1 MNSVKCMRGAFT
13 ALDEGKLVPY
23 ATAAFEAYWG
33 DDRDIARE
41 EVLADIAASAGLERQ
56 RFFAA
61 IETDACKARLRA
73 NTDELIARGGFGSP
87 TMFVGNA
94 MFFGNDRLPLVR
106 AAWRQHERQQRSGI
120 LGQGA
125 GPPGAL
131 WRGVLAADRRERQR
145 QLLHRR
151 RRPPDP
157 RFHLGPDERHPGPQP
172 SRDRRG
178 RAPAAIGELDHLY
191 STILSRPVVD
201 LAALIA
207 EISPGKLDRVL
218 LVSTGGESN
227 EAALRM
233 AKLVTGR
240 HEIVAMSR
248 SWHGVTGGAA
258 SATYSSSRKGYGP
271 PQPGALVLPA
281 PDTYRSRFIDERGVY
296 DWQGELDFGFELVDR
311 QSSGALAA
319 CIVEPILSSGGV
331 LEPPEGYMAALA
343 EKCRERDMQ
352 LIFDEAQTGLGRTG
366 HLFACE
372 RDGVV
377 PQYLTLS
384 KTLGAG
390 LPLAAMLTT
399 AEIEDV
405 AAERG
410 FLFYT
415 THASDP
421 LPAAVGLKVIEVIL
435 RDRLTERAARLGE
448 RLKAGLLALQQRYD
462 CIGDVRGRGLL
473 LGLDLVKDR
482 RTRAPDP
489 ELAQRVAR
497 ECLELGMMTSVVRG
511 GFGIFRIA
519 PPLTIE
525 RDEIDLG
532 LEIFD
537 RALARAVH

>member
-1 MNSVKCMRGAFT
+1 MSQNADPDFWAKANAHLVRYGGAF
-13 ALDEGKLVPY
+13 APV
-23 ATAAFEAYWG
+23 
-33 DDRDIARE
+33 IAE
-41 EVLADIAASAGLERQ
+41 SAQGNW
-56 RFFAA
+56 F
-61 IETDACKARLRA
+61 TDADGRRILDF
-73 NTDELIARGGFGSP
+73 T
-87 TMFVGNA
+87 
-94 MFFGNDRLPLVR
+94 
-106 AAWRQHERQQRSGI
+106 SGQMSAI
-120 LGQGA
+120 LGHSHPEIVA
-125 GPPGAL
+125 VA
-131 WRGVLAADRRERQR
+131 RQYV
-145 QLLHRR
+145 
-151 RRPPDP
+151 
-157 RFHLGPDERHPGPQP
+157 
-172 SRDRRG
+172 
-178 RAPAAIGELDHLY
+178 GELDHLY
-191 STILSRPVVD
+191 SSVLSRPVVD

-207 EISPGKLDRVL
+207 TISPGKLDRIL

-240 HEIVAMSR
+240 HEIVALSR

-258 SATYSSSRKGYGP
+258 AATYSSSRRGYGP
-271 PQPGALVLPA
+271 SMPGALVLPA
-281 PDTYRSRFIDERGVY
+281 PDSYRSRFIDDHGVY
-296 DWQGELDFGFELVDR
+296 DWKSELEFGFELIDR

-331 LEPPEGYMAALA
+331 LEPPEGYMTALA
-343 EKCRERDMQ
+343 DMCAARGLQ

-366 HLFACE
+366 TLFASE

-399 AEIEDV
+399 PEIEDV

-435 RDRLTERAARLGE
+435 RDRLTERAARLGK
-448 RLKAGLLALQQRYD
+448 RLKDGLEALQQRYD
-462 CIGDVRGRGLL
+462 CVGDVRGRGLL

-482 RTRAPDP
+482 RAKTPDP
-489 ELAQRVAR
+489 DLALKVSR
-497 ECLELGMMTSVVRG
+497 ECLRLGMMTSVVRG
-511 GFGIFRIA
+511 GLGVFRIA

-525 RDEIDLG
+525 PEEIDLG

-537 RALARAVH
+537 KALATALH

>member
-1 MNSVKCMRGAFT
+1 MSKNGDREFWAKANAHLVRYGGAF
-13 ALDEGKLVPY
+13 APV
-23 ATAAFEAYWG
+23 
-33 DDRDIARE
+33 IAE
-41 EVLADIAASAGLERQ
+41 SAQGNW
-56 RFFAA
+56 F
-61 IETDACKARLRA
+61 TDADGRRILDF
-73 NTDELIARGGFGSP
+73 T
-87 TMFVGNA
+87 
-94 MFFGNDRLPLVR
+94 
-106 AAWRQHERQQRSGI
+106 SGQMSAI
-120 LGQGA
+120 LGHSHPEIVA
-125 GPPGAL
+125 VA
-131 WRGVLAADRRERQR
+131 
-145 QLLHRR
+145 
-151 RRPPDP
+151 
-157 RFHLGPDERHPGPQP
+157 RHY
-172 SRDRRG
+172 
-178 RAPAAIGELDHLY
+178 IGELDHLY
-191 STILSRPVVD
+191 STVLSRPVVE
-201 LAALIA
+201 LAALLAKIA
-207 EISPGKLDRVL
+207 PGTLGRVL

-258 SATYSSSRKGYGP
+258 ANTYSSSRKGYGP

-281 PDTYRSRFIDERGVY
+281 PDSYRSRFIDERGVY
-296 DWQGELDFGFELVDR
+296 RWQDELAFGFELVDR

-331 LEPPEGYMAALA
+331 LEPPEGYMTALA
-343 EKCRERDMQ
+343 KMCEARDMQ

-366 HLFACE
+366 TLFACE

-399 AEIEDV
+399 PEIEDV

-410 FLFYT
+410 YLFYT

-435 RDRLTERAARLGE
+435 RDCFSARAAELGR
-448 RLKAGLLALQQRYD
+448 RLKDGLVALQQRYE

-482 RTRAPDP
+482 RSKAPDP
-489 ELAQRVAR
+489 ELAQLVSR
-497 ECLELGMMTSVVRG
+497 ECLQLGMMTSVVRG
-511 GFGIFRIA
+511 GLGIFRIA

-525 RDEIDLG
+525 PQEIDLG
-532 LEIFD
+532 LDIFD
-537 RALARAVH
+537 KALSRALCV

>member
-1 MNSVKCMRGAFT
+1 MSKNADPDFWAKAN
-13 ALDEGKLVPY
+13 AHLVRYGGTFAPL
-23 ATAAFEAYWG
+23 
-33 DDRDIARE
+33 IAE
-41 EVLADIAASAGLERQ
+41 SAKGNW
-56 RFFAA
+56 F
-61 IETDACKARLRA
+61 TDADGRRILDF
-73 NTDELIARGGFGSP
+73 T
-87 TMFVGNA
+87 
-94 MFFGNDRLPLVR
+94 
-106 AAWRQHERQQRSGI
+106 SGQMSAI
-120 LGQGA
+120 LGHSHPEIVA
-125 GPPGAL
+125 VA
-131 WRGVLAADRRERQR
+131 
-145 QLLHRR
+145 
-151 RRPPDP
+151 
-157 RFHLGPDERHPGPQP
+157 RHY
-172 SRDRRG
+172 
-178 RAPAAIGELDHLY
+178 IGELDHLY
-191 STILSRPVVD
+191 SSILSRPVVD

-207 EISPGKLDRVL
+207 KISPGKLDRIL

-233 AKLVTGR
+233 AKLVTGK

-258 SATYSSSRKGYGP
+258 SATYSSSRQGYGP
-271 PQPGALVLPA
+271 GLPGALVLPA
-281 PDTYRSRFIDERGVY
+281 PDTYRSRFVDDRGVY
-296 DWQGELDFGFELVDR
+296 DWKGELEFGFELIDR

-343 EKCRERDMQ
+343 EMCAARGLQ

-366 HLFACE
+366 SLFACE

-390 LPLAAMLTT
+390 RPLAAMLTT

-405 AAERG
+405 AAEPG

-435 RDRLTERAARLGE
+435 RDQLSERAAEHGK
-448 RLKAGLLALQQRYD
+448 RLKDGLKALQQCYD

-473 LGLDLVKDR
+473 LGLDLVKSR
-482 RTRAPDP
+482 RAKTPDP
-489 ELAQRVAR
+489 DLAPRVAR
-497 ECLELGMMTSVVRG
+497 ECLQLGMMTSVVRG

-519 PPLTIE
+519 PPLTVE
-525 RDEIDLG
+525 VSEIDLG

-537 RALARAVH
+537 KALAKALH

>member
-1 MNSVKCMRGAFT
+1 MKGNGDPAFWAKAKAHLVRYGGAFSP
-13 ALDEGKLVPY
+13 V
-23 ATAAFEAYWG
+23 
-33 DDRDIARE
+33 
-41 EVLADIAASAGLERQ
+41 IAASAKGNY
-56 RFFAA
+56 F
-61 IETDACKARLRA
+61 TDADGRRILDFTSGQMSAILGHSHPEIVEVA
-73 NTDELIARGGFGSP
+73 
-87 TMFVGNA
+87 
-94 MFFGNDRLPLVR
+94 
-106 AAWRQHERQQRSGI
+106 QRSI
-120 LGQGA
+120 A
-125 GPPGAL
+125 
-131 WRGVLAADRRERQR
+131 
-145 QLLHRR
+145 
-151 RRPPDP
+151 
-157 RFHLGPDERHPGPQP
+157 
-172 SRDRRG
+172 
-178 RAPAAIGELDHLY
+178 ELDHLY
-191 STILSRPVVD
+191 STLLSRPVVE

-207 EISPGKLDRVL
+207 EIAPGALDRVL

-233 AKLVTGR
+233 AKLVTGC
-240 HEIVAMSR
+240 HEIVAFSR

-258 SATYSSSRKGYGP
+258 SATYSSSRRGYGP
-271 PQPGALVLPA
+271 GQPGALVLPA
-281 PDTYRSRFIDERGVY
+281 PDTYRSRFIDQRGVY
-296 DWQGELDFGFELVDR
+296 DWRSELDFGFELVDR
-311 QSSGALAA
+311 QSTGALAA
-319 CIVEPILSSGGV
+319 CIAEPILSSGGV
-331 LEPPEGYMAALA
+331 LEPPEGYVAALA

-399 AEIEDV
+399 PEIEDI

-435 RDRLTERAARLGE
+435 REGLSARAARLGE

-473 LGLDLVKDR
+473 LGVDLVKDR
-482 RTRAPDP
+482 RTKAPDA
-489 ELAQRVAR
+489 ELAQHVAR
-497 ECLELGMMTSVVRG
+497 ECLTLGMMTSVVRG

-525 RDEIDLG
+525 PHEIDLG

-537 RALARAVH
+537 QALGRATH

>member
-1 MNSVKCMRGAFT
+1 MSKNTDPDFWAKANAHLVRYGGAF
-13 ALDEGKLVPY
+13 APV
-23 ATAAFEAYWG
+23 
-33 DDRDIARE
+33 IAE
-41 EVLADIAASAGLERQ
+41 SAQGNW
-56 RFFAA
+56 F
-61 IETDACKARLRA
+61 TDADGRRILDF
-73 NTDELIARGGFGSP
+73 T
-87 TMFVGNA
+87 
-94 MFFGNDRLPLVR
+94 
-106 AAWRQHERQQRSGI
+106 SGQMSAI
-120 LGQGA
+120 LGHSHPEIVA
-125 GPPGAL
+125 VA
-131 WRGVLAADRRERQR
+131 
-145 QLLHRR
+145 
-151 RRPPDP
+151 
-157 RFHLGPDERHPGPQP
+157 RHY
-172 SRDRRG
+172 
-178 RAPAAIGELDHLY
+178 IGELDHLY
-191 STILSRPVVD
+191 STVLSRPVVD

-207 EISPGKLDRVL
+207 KVSPGKLDRVL

-240 HEIVAMSR
+240 HEVVAMSR

-258 SATYSSSRKGYGP
+258 ANTYSSSRKGYGP

-281 PDTYRSRFIDERGVY
+281 PDTYRSRFIDDRGVY
-296 DWQGELDFGFELVDR
+296 DWQDELEFGFEMVDR

-331 LEPPEGYMAALA
+331 LEPPEGYIAALA
-343 EKCRERDMQ
+343 KMCAARDMQ

-366 HLFACE
+366 TLFASE

-399 AEIEDV
+399 PEIEDV

-410 FLFYT
+410 YLFYT

-421 LPAAVGLKVIEVIL
+421 LPAAVGLKVVEIIL
-435 RDRLTERAARLGE
+435 RDRFSERAAELGK
-448 RLKAGLLALQQRYD
+448 RLKDGLAALQQRYE

-482 RTRAPDP
+482 RSKTPDP

-497 ECLELGMMTSVVRG
+497 ECLQLGMMTSVVRG

-519 PPLTIE
+519 PPLTITPQ
-525 RDEIDLG
+525 EIDLG
-532 LEIFD
+532 IDMFD
-537 RALARAVH
+537 KALARAL

>member
-1 MNSVKCMRGAFT
+1 MSKNADPAFWAKANAHLVRYGGTFSPLIAESARGNWF
-13 ALDEGKLVPY
+13 
-23 ATAAFEAYWG
+23 
-33 DDRDIARE
+33 
-41 EVLADIAASAGLERQ
+41 
-56 RFFAA
+56 
-61 IETDACKARLRA
+61 TDADGRRILDF
-73 NTDELIARGGFGSP
+73 T
-87 TMFVGNA
+87 
-94 MFFGNDRLPLVR
+94 
-106 AAWRQHERQQRSGI
+106 SGQMSAI
-120 LGQGA
+120 LGHSHPEIVTVA
-125 GPPGAL
+125 
-131 WRGVLAADRRERQR
+131 
-145 QLLHRR
+145 
-151 RRPPDP
+151 
-157 RFHLGPDERHPGPQP
+157 RHY
-172 SRDRRG
+172 
-178 RAPAAIGELDHLY
+178 IGELDHLY

-207 EISPGKLDRVL
+207 KVSPGKLDRIL

-233 AKLVTGR
+233 AKLVTGK
-240 HEIVAMSR
+240 HEVVAMSR

-258 SATYSSSRKGYGP
+258 SATYSSSRRGYGP
-271 PQPGALVLPA
+271 SMPGALVLPA
-281 PDTYRSRFIDERGVY
+281 PDSYRSRFIDDRGVY
-296 DWQGELDFGFELVDR
+296 DWKGELEFGFELVDR

-343 EKCRERDMQ
+343 EMCAARGLQ

-366 HLFACE
+366 TLFACE

-399 AEIEDV
+399 PEIEDV

-435 RDRLTERAARLGE
+435 RDRLTERAAELGK
-448 RLKAGLLALQQRYD
+448 RLKDGLEALQQRYD

-482 RTRAPDP
+482 RRKTPDP
-489 ELAQRVAR
+489 DLALKVAR
-497 ECLELGMMTSVVRG
+497 ECLQLRMMTSVVRG
-511 GFGIFRIA
+511 GLGVFRIA

-525 RDEIDLG
+525 PREIDLG

-537 RALARAVH
+537 KALSTALH

>member
-1 MNSVKCMRGAFT
+1 VSGGMKGNGDPAFW
-13 ALDEGKLVPY
+13 AKAKAHLVRY
-23 ATAAFEAYWG
+23 GAAFSPV
-33 DDRDIARE
+33 IAE
-41 EVLADIAASAGLERQ
+41 SAKGNY
-56 RFFAA
+56 F
-61 IETDACKARLRA
+61 TDADGRRILDFTSGQMSAILGHSHPEIVEVA
-73 NTDELIARGGFGSP
+73 
-87 TMFVGNA
+87 
-94 MFFGNDRLPLVR
+94 
-106 AAWRQHERQQRSGI
+106 QRSI
-120 LGQGA
+120 A
-125 GPPGAL
+125 
-131 WRGVLAADRRERQR
+131 
-145 QLLHRR
+145 
-151 RRPPDP
+151 
-157 RFHLGPDERHPGPQP
+157 
-172 SRDRRG
+172 
-178 RAPAAIGELDHLY
+178 ELDHLY
-191 STILSRPVVD
+191 STVLSRPVVE

-207 EISPGKLDRVL
+207 EIAPGELKRVL

-258 SATYSSSRKGYGP
+258 SATYSSSRRGYGP
-271 PQPGALVLPA
+271 TQPGALVLPS
-281 PDTYRSRFIDERGVY
+281 PDTYRSRFIDQRGAY
-296 DWQGELDFGFELVDR
+296 DWRAELDFGFELVDR
-311 QSSGALAA
+311 QSTGALAA

-331 LEPPEGYMAALA
+331 LEPPDGYMAVLA
-343 EKCRERDMQ
+343 DKCRERDMQ

-399 AEIEDV
+399 PEIEDI

-435 RDRLTERAARLGE
+435 REGLSARAARLGE

-482 RTRAPDP
+482 RTKAPDA
-489 ELAQRVAR
+489 ELAQQVAR
-497 ECLELGMMTSVVRG
+497 ECLALGMMTSVVRG

-525 RDEIDLG
+525 PHEIDLG

-537 RALARAVH
+537 QALGRATH

>member
-1 MNSVKCMRGAFT
+1 MSRNADPAFWAKANAHLVRYGGAFSPVI
-13 ALDEGKLVPY
+13 AES
-23 ATAAFEAYWG
+23 AAGNWF
-33 DDRDIARE
+33 
-41 EVLADIAASAGLERQ
+41 
-56 RFFAA
+56 
-61 IETDACKARLRA
+61 TDADGRRILDF
-73 NTDELIARGGFGSP
+73 T
-87 TMFVGNA
+87 
-94 MFFGNDRLPLVR
+94 
-106 AAWRQHERQQRSGI
+106 SGQMSAI
-120 LGQGA
+120 LGHSHPEIVSVA
-125 GPPGAL
+125 
-131 WRGVLAADRRERQR
+131 
-145 QLLHRR
+145 
-151 RRPPDP
+151 
-157 RFHLGPDERHPGPQP
+157 RHY
-172 SRDRRG
+172 
-178 RAPAAIGELDHLY
+178 IGELDHLY

-207 EISPGKLDRVL
+207 EVSPGTLDRIL

-258 SATYSSSRKGYGP
+258 SATYASARKGYGP

-281 PDTYRSRFIDERGVY
+281 PDTYRSRFIDDRGVY

-331 LEPPEGYMAALA
+331 LEPPEGYIAALA
-343 EKCRERDMQ
+343 EMCAARDMQ

-366 HLFACE
+366 TLFACE

-399 AEIEDV
+399 PEIEDV

-410 FLFYT
+410 YLFYT

-421 LPAAVGLKVIEVIL
+421 LPAAVGLKVVEIIL
-435 RDRLTERAARLGE
+435 RDRLAERAARLGM
-448 RLKAGLLALQQRYD
+448 RLKDGLQALQQRYD

-482 RTRAPDP
+482 RTKAPDP

-497 ECLELGMMTSVVRG
+497 VCLDLGMMTSTVRG

-525 RDEIDLG
+525 EAEIDLG

-537 RALARAVH
+537 KALAASMRPK

>member
-1 MNSVKCMRGAFT
+1 MSKNADPEFWAKARAHLVRYGGTFAPVIAESARGNWF
-13 ALDEGKLVPY
+13 
-23 ATAAFEAYWG
+23 
-33 DDRDIARE
+33 
-41 EVLADIAASAGLERQ
+41 
-56 RFFAA
+56 
-61 IETDACKARLRA
+61 TDADGRTILDF
-73 NTDELIARGGFGSP
+73 T
-87 TMFVGNA
+87 
-94 MFFGNDRLPLVR
+94 
-106 AAWRQHERQQRSGI
+106 SGQMSAI
-120 LGQGA
+120 LGHSHPEIVA
-125 GPPGAL
+125 VA
-131 WRGVLAADRRERQR
+131 RQYV
-145 QLLHRR
+145 
-151 RRPPDP
+151 
-157 RFHLGPDERHPGPQP
+157 
-172 SRDRRG
+172 
-178 RAPAAIGELDHLY
+178 GELDHLY
-191 STILSRPVVD
+191 STVLSRPVVD
-201 LAALIA
+201 LATLIA
-207 EISPGKLDRVL
+207 KVSPGRLDRIL

-258 SATYSSSRKGYGP
+258 AATYSSSRRGYGP
-271 PQPGALVLPA
+271 SMPGALVLPA
-281 PDTYRSRFIDERGVY
+281 PDSYRSRFIDYRGVY
-296 DWQGELDFGFELVDR
+296 DWKSELEFGFELIDR

-331 LEPPEGYMAALA
+331 LEPPQGYMAALA
-343 EKCRERDMQ
+343 DMCTARGLQ

-366 HLFACE
+366 TLFASE

-399 AEIEDV
+399 PEIEDV

-435 RDRLTERAARLGE
+435 RDRLTERAARLGK
-448 RLKAGLLALQQRYD
+448 RLKDGLEALQQRYD
-462 CIGDVRGRGLL
+462 CIGNVRGRGLL

-482 RTRAPDP
+482 RAKTPDP
-489 ELAQRVAR
+489 DLALKVSR
-497 ECLELGMMTSVVRG
+497 ECLRLGMMTSVVRG
-511 GFGIFRIA
+511 GLGVFRIA

-525 RDEIDLG
+525 PEEIDLG

-537 RALARAVH
+537 KALSAALH